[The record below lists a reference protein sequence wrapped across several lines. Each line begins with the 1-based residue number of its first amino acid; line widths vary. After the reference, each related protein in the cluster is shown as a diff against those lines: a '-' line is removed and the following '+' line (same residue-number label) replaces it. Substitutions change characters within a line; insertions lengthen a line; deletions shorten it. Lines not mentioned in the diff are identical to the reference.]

1 MINLR
6 RKNTL
11 DNEDDVKKFL
21 KEGGKFIH
29 VTNIW
34 SNYSTGHIKNSIL
47 MTSLAFRST
56 TKYTANNVLGNEM
69 ILQLYDERYLKNN
82 QDLLFKARLSTGDLI
97 CVYADNTTELLN
109 TFICWRVMQQNG
121 IPLKNLYYLNFNFKT
136 LSPELL
142 TQKNPLWKPIKNKY
156 KFVGNLI
163 SADAIAKKIKN
174 NDKNFRI
181 LDVRPKPDFEGITKK
196 WDINGNIKT
205 SLSLPWTDLFVSNND
220 NTGPSFTFKSKKEIE
235 TIIKSNPYN
244 TSECNET
251 AITCNTSG
259 EGSALYFAM
268 IAIIYYPLKNVKT
281 FEGSWNVW
289 NRLYSKNPNKYPSNI
304 PKP

>member
-1 MINLR
+1 MS

-11 DNEDDVKKFL
+11 DNEHDVKKFL
-21 KEGGKFIH
+21 KKGGKFIH

-56 TKYTANNVLGNEM
+56 TNYTPNNVLGNEM

-82 QDLLFKARLSTGDLI
+82 QDLLFKARLSTDDLI
-97 CVYADNTTELLN
+97 CVYADNTSELLN
-109 TFICWRVMQQNG
+109 TLICWRVMQQNG

-163 SADAIAKKIKN
+163 NADAIAKKIKN
-174 NDKNFRI
+174 KDKNFRI

-235 TIIKSNPYN
+235 TIIKGNPYN

-268 IAIIYYPLKNVKT
+268 IAIMCYPLKNVKT
-281 FEGSWNVW
+281 FEGSWNLW
-289 NRLYSKNPNKYPSNI
+289 SRLYSKNPNKYPSNI
-304 PKP
+304 PKL